1 MSSPNSS
8 TATDKTVR
16 LPDGRSLGYTVCG
29 DPEGQPVFQFHGW
42 PGSRLQAGFL
52 DDEAAKAGI
61 RVIGVDRPGMG
72 LSDFQ
77 PGRQILDWTN
87 DVVALADAME
97 IDRFAV
103 LGISGGGPYVA
114 ACAYKIPDRL
124 TGCGILAGMGPIDLQ
139 STEGMESSTRAIF
152 FIARRFPWLLG
163 PLISLSMA
171 RNSRMDEEKI
181 ERLMPKIMRKLPEPD
196 RKVLERSE
204 LMRLFIDDSR
214 ESFRQGTKGLAYE
227 CRLYVQPWGFRLE
240 DIAFDKVY
248 LWQGELDVN
257 VPVSMGRDMAE
268 AIPNCEAK
276 FYPNDAHLSTLFNHM
291 KEIMGTLLS

>member
-1 MSSPNSS
+1 MSTPDLS
-8 TATDKTVR
+8 TATDKTIR

-42 PGSRLQAGFL
+42 PGSRLQAKFL
-52 DDEAAKAGI
+52 DEEAAKAGI
-61 RVIGVDRPGMG
+61 RVIGLDRPGIG

-77 PGRQILDWTN
+77 PDRQVLDWPN
-87 DVVALADAME
+87 DVVALADAMR

-124 TGCGILAGMGPIDLQ
+124 TGCGIVSGMGPIDL
-139 STEGMESSTRAIF
+139 STEGMEASTRAIF
-152 FIARRFPWLLG
+152 FIARRLPWLLG
-163 PLISLSMA
+163 PLIWLSMG
-171 RNSRMDEEKI
+171 RHSQMDEEKI
-181 ERLMPKIMRKLPEPD
+181 ERSMPKMMQRLQEPD
-196 RKVLERSE
+196 RKVLDKSE
-204 LMRLFIDDSR
+204 LRKLFIEDSR
-214 ESFRQGTKGLAYE
+214 ESFRQGSKGQAYE
-227 CRLYVQPWGFRLE
+227 CRLFVQPWGFRLE

-257 VPVSMGRDMAE
+257 VPVSVGRAVAE

-291 KEIMGTLLS
+291 KEIMGSLLF